1 MPVNKLPILDL
12 QSRADRAASYRAQV
26 NLLEPEVPH
35 PLVAKVES

>member
-12 QSRADRAASYRAQV
+12 QSRADRAASYCAQV
-26 NLLEPEVPH
+26 NLEPEVPH